1 MIKCPNCGS
10 TAQMKRVALDYVTY
24 AHANEVWRCGC
35 GCVVRRTMKEVSHII
50 EYPNGR
56 IEGEERK

>member
-1 MIKCPNCGS
+1 
-10 TAQMKRVALDYVTY
+10 MKRVALDYVTY
-24 AHANEVWRCGC
+24 AHAIEVWRCGC
-35 GCVVRRTMKEVSHII
+35 DCVVRRTMKEVSHMI